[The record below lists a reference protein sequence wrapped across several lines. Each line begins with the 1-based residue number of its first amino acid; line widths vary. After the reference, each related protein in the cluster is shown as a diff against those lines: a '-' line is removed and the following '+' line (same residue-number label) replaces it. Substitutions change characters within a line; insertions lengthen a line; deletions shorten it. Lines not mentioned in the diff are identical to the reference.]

1 MNQMK
6 EDEARSDLIEAE
18 KAYREIEDELVNP
31 PPGQST
37 AERVIREVELK
48 AALVAASETL
58 VRVRGEFTGIKEANQ
73 ERRRTQ
79 ANVDLAATETALVAA
94 VEDAESNI
102 ATLASSLTNVMDLS
116 KKRYGYRQEATGRAP
131 RSMLAR
137 NSVVGW
143 IKYRLRDLDLPEF
156 AAPKYYRAPL
166 AELLGLADTPD
177 FEDTHYPQE
186 ST

>member
-1 MNQMK
+1 MNLMT
-6 EDEARSDLIEAE
+6 EDEARQDLIEAE

-58 VRVRGEFTGIKEANQ
+58 VEVRGEFTGIKEANQ
-73 ERRRTQ
+73 ERRRRH
-79 ANVDLAATETALVAA
+79 ARSDLADTETALITAI
-94 VEDAESNI
+94 EKAETDV
-102 ATLASSLTNVMDLS
+102 ATLASSLTNLMDLS
-116 KKRYGYRQEATGRAP
+116 KKRYGYRQESTGRAP

-156 AAPKYYRAPL
+156 VAPKYYRAPL

-177 FEDTHYPQE
+177 FDDTHHPQE
-186 ST
+186 TT

>member
-1 MNQMK
+1 MNLMT
-6 EDEARSDLIEAE
+6 EDEARQDLIEAE

-73 ERRRTQ
+73 ERRRRH
-79 ANVDLAATETALVAA
+79 ARSDLADTETALVAA
-94 VEDAESNI
+94 IEKAETDV
-102 ATLASSLTNVMDLS
+102 ATLASSLTNLMDLS
-116 KKRYGYRQEATGRAP
+116 KKRYGYRQESTGRAP

-156 AAPKYYRAPL
+156 VAPKYYRAPL

-177 FEDTHYPQE
+177 FDDTHHPQE
-186 ST
+186 TT

>member
-1 MNQMK
+1 M
-6 EDEARSDLIEAE
+6 
-18 KAYREIEDELVNP
+18 
-31 PPGQST
+31 
-37 AERVIREVELK
+37 IREVELK

-79 ANVDLAATETALVAA
+79 ANVDLADTETALIVAI
-94 VEDAESNI
+94 EKAESDV
-102 ATLASSLTNVMDLS
+102 ATLTSSLTNLMNLS
-116 KKRYGYRQEATGRAP
+116 KKRYAYRQEATGRAP

-156 AAPKYYRAPL
+156 VAQKYYRAPL
-166 AELLGLADTPD
+166 AELLGLADIPD
-177 FEDTHYPQE
+177 FEDTDYPQE
-186 ST
+186 TT